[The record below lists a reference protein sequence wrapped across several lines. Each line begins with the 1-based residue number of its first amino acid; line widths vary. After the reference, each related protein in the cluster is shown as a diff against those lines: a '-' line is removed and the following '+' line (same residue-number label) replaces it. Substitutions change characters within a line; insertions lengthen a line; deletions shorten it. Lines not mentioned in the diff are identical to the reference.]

1 MALPLFGLLWGQL
14 QVAHVLKDVRGDL
27 STLRLLPSIAL
38 LSSAPLVLLPKQA
51 SRWLPVAAFANG
63 LYLLVHGSRSNHI
76 LQDIL
81 VNLTIVL
88 AAWGGAFE
96 KNLANAL
103 RWYLVVLYAISAL
116 HKMNS
121 DWFDPRVSCAAS
133 VSATMLAQYVPSLV
147 PPGSS
152 LCRLIL
158 QQAPHGAAV
167 FEVLLPAV
175 LLLAGPPGSRS
186 PWQGACARFGV
197 VLGAIF
203 HLMLALPLPPASFYP
218 FSASCLALYPPD
230 AVAGLA
236 AICPSGL
243 AQAFWLMLPGLSLSL
258 CAAANVSGAWSS
270 WLKGGTFAPPFEY
283 PPYDLYNAGVCWCF
297 GVTALLLLLAL
308 LGPGASTAR
317 AKGSFGLASIV
328 VIAAALWLGLGPYL
342 GTRTYPAFA
351 MFSNLRVEAA
361 PNHFFLGADV
371 LGLQTDVVQVLETN
385 SSALLNYQ
393 VDLSQLYT
401 PQTSEYFRA
410 AGLEQALWICPPA
423 WQRPE
428 SNFRVFSAPAVGLWQ
443 RLRSES
449 ETGTLYARVR
459 RGGEELLV
467 TRREQLRGRCRDR
480 IPTWLCD
487 LAHTWLGPFRSFEE
501 DQSVCRH

>member
-1 MALPLFGLLWGQL
+1 MPPTSTATGEEDDEEVGHRRQGEWMSEALSQ
-14 QVAHVLKDVRGDL
+14 
-27 STLRLLPSIAL
+27 T
-38 LSSAPLVLLPKQA
+38 
-51 SRWLPVAAFANG
+51 
-63 LYLLVHGSRSNHI
+63 RS
-76 LQDIL
+76 
-81 VNLTIVL
+81 
-88 AAWGGAFE
+88 
-96 KNLANAL
+96 
-103 RWYLVVLYAISAL
+103 
-116 HKMNS
+116 KMT
-121 DWFDPRVSCAAS
+121 R
-133 VSATMLAQYVPSLV
+133 M
-147 PPGSS
+147 
-152 LCRLIL
+152 
-158 QQAPHGAAV
+158 
-167 FEVLLPAV
+167 
-175 LLLAGPPGSRS
+175 
-186 PWQGACARFGV
+186 
-197 VLGAIF
+197 
-203 HLMLALPLPPASFYP
+203 PLPPASFYP
-218 FSASCLALYPPD
+218 FSASCLALYPLLMPE

-423 WQRPE
+423 WQRPA

-449 ETGTLYARVR
+449 ETGDWYARVR

-480 IPTWLCD
+480 IPARQLVRLCD

-501 DQSVCRH
+501 EQSVCRH